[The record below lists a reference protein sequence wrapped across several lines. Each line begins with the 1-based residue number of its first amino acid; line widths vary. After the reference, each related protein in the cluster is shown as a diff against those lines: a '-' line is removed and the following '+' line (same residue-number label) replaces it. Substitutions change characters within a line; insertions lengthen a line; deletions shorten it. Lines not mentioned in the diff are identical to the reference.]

1 MGRLPRLPFSLI
13 APSFCRQHHIRS
25 LSVFTSALRADFRM
39 DGDIDL
45 LVEFES
51 GVPVGFLTLSCVQRE
66 PSALLGR
73 PVDLVPH
80 SGLTPVIRDAVLSST
95 DLLYAA

>member
-1 MGRLPRLPFSLI
+1 MPGCRIRREI
-13 APSFCRQHHIRS
+13 AAFCRQHHIRS
-25 LSVFTSALRADFRM
+25 LSVFGSALRADFRL

-80 SGLTPVIRDAVLSST
+80 SGLTPVIRDAVSSSAE
-95 DLLYAA
+95 LLYAA